1 MVAFATIFLPI
12 EKKGGLKLIQNLEY
26 MILPLLVFLL
36 ELGIFYKLYH
46 ILYEKFFGKKSSDDQ
61 LKIEINIFRCI
72 YLTIA
77 LYLFDVTGFPISKVL
92 IDAGIL
98 WVVGMISILFLI
110 YRITIALEER

>member
-1 MVAFATIFLPI
+1 M
-12 EKKGGLKLIQNLEY
+12 IQNLEY

-46 ILYEKFFGKKSSDDQ
+46 ISYEKFFGKKSSDDQ

-77 LYLFDVTGFPISKVL
+77 LYLFDATGFPISKVL
-92 IDAGIL
+92 IDTGIL
-98 WVVGMISILFLI
+98 WVLGMIIILFLI
-110 YRITIALEER
+110 YRITIALEKR